1 MGLDISLI
9 SIIEAPV
16 NQYMWLSLEDSP
28 ELGKLYPEF
37 KVSRTYDDGDQKDGF
52 WYKEHAS
59 QRKGVIKAF
68 YSRYDTDVF
77 IFNTTELIELFK
89 YFHPDYAASFRKD
102 FMDKFREGHHLIMM
116 GY

>member
-28 ELGKLYPEF
+28 ELGMLYPQF
-37 KVSRTYDDGDQKDGF
+37 QVTRTYDDGDQEDGF
-52 WYKEHAS
+52 WYKEHAY
-59 QRKGVIKAF
+59 QGKGVIKAF

-77 IFNTTELIELFK
+77 IFTTAEIKELFD
-89 YFHPDYAASFRKD
+89 YIHPDYAASFTSPVVGSGQ
-102 FMDKFREGHHLIMM
+102 FVPSYTLSTS
-116 GY
+116 